1 MMEWAFW
8 YFPLGRLSPRLPA
21 PTGIRGTEAKCRGR
35 HSEGLCLQTEVQEPR
50 LLLPS
55 GEPVHF
61 RQVITKM
68 NCLCPD
74 QPIRPSHFKQV
85 DRSVGHRHQRLRGV
99 RLDAERLWPE
109 RSWRSFAGRVHCVLI
124 HSVSAVGVVQRV
136 WFHQKPNSKCC
147 VVPHTTLE
155 IR

>member
-1 MMEWAFW
+1 MEWAFW

-21 PTGIRGTEAKCRGR
+21 PTGIRGTEAKCWGR

-55 GEPVHF
+55 GKPVHF
-61 RQVITKM
+61 RQVITKIY
-68 NCLCPD
+68 CQWPD
-74 QPIRPSHFKQV
+74 EPIRFQTGGSKCWAPPPASP
-85 DRSVGHRHQRLRGV
+85 RSSTRRRTTLARTELEKLCRKSTLRTNPLSLSGCSGSTCLV
-99 RLDAERLWPE
+99 PPKTQL
-109 RSWRSFAGRVHCVLI
+109 
-124 HSVSAVGVVQRV
+124 
-136 WFHQKPNSKCC
+136 KCC